1 MAAGTALFNLS
12 IVGITI
18 QMNPSTLLLFGIMDA
33 VSRPVFDTPFNTLTY
48 NYVSQFNQG
57 GRISTEL
64 VVWRECALSVGR
76 ISSVGILV
84 MLYKWT
90 DPASTLGW
98 FMLGIFL

>member
-33 VSRPVFDTPFNTLTY
+33 VSRPVFDTPF
-48 NYVSQFNQG
+48 